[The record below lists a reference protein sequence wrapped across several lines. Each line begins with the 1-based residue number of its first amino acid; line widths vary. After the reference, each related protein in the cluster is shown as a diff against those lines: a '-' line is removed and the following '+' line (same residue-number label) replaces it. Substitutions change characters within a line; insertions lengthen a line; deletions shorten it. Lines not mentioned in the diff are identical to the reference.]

1 MFRRKGYENEDVN
14 GQNGALALDGEETG
28 AKRAPAGARG
38 TSVSFHPDVPNRSAD
53 SAERT
58 KADAPTRA
66 DPDSKRLTVG
76 REISLNGGEITD
88 CERLVVEGNV
98 EATMNGGRLLEIAK
112 GGLFKGSVTIDN
124 ADIAGT
130 FEGELRVNNRLT
142 IQASGRIHGTIRY
155 GQLEI
160 VRGGRIDGSAEYDGA
175 GRDADLQAVD
185 VAAATPNPEQA
196 GNPGTE

>member
-1 MFRRKGYENEDVN
+1 MFRRKGSENEDVN
-14 GQNGALALDGEETG
+14 GQNGALALGGEEPG
-28 AKRAPAGARG
+28 AQRVPAGARG
-38 TSVSFHPDVPNRSAD
+38 NVSFHPDVPNRAAEA
-53 SAERT
+53 AERA

-98 EATMNGGRLLEIAK
+98 EATMTGGRLLEIAK

-130 FEGELRVNNRLT
+130 FEGELHVNNRLT
-142 IQASGRIHGTIRY
+142 IQASGHIHGTVRY
-155 GQLEI
+155 GQLEV

-185 VAAATPNPEQA
+185 VPAATAPSA
-196 GNPGTE
+196 DHAKDGV